1 MLLSLSLKIG
11 VVVVVVVVVVPT
23 APLPES
29 PPSDSSPLLLLP
41 LSAPHRPN
49 LSSRTPSSA
58 SRLDKSERRGGQEE
72 EEEEEAL
79 VEGEGTSC
87 GITPCGA
94 PPTADDG
101 TPVDDTEDES
111 WSGP

>member
-1 MLLSLSLKIG
+1 MLLSLSLIIG
-11 VVVVVVVVVVPT
+11 VVVPT

-29 PPSDSSPLLLLP
+29 PPSDSSPLLLLQ

-58 SRLDKSERRGGQEE
+58 SRLDKSERRGGQE